1 MRYAHLFIFLFF
13 FSLVSLFVSAHVG
26 YVLDKDMF
34 HLSQGKDSA
43 FLLAALQDPLNLF
56 LIILTILIVVGAFE
70 YLPRSSW
77 FGHEFSFIRKQVH
90 EYAEYVPWIARL
102 GIGITLI
109 GAGTH
114 QVLISPFLSTHGLLS
129 TVQIACG
136 FFILAGFLVGP
147 VTLIAGILFLIGLL
161 GNFYILG
168 NLDFLGLVLV
178 ILALHDEKPGV
189 DDLLGIPFLPAF
201 EKLKKYAPLLA
212 RLSVGIAMLFLAFYE
227 KLLNPHTAAQV
238 VEQYG
243 LTSVVPVSTAMWVLG
258 AGVVE
263 SIIGLA
269 LLFGYRTRTVSAIA
283 MFVLSLSFFY
293 FGEDVYS
300 HVTLFAT
307 LSIIF
312 IYGNEKIKK
321 RKSAKIISIR
331 VEKKNKRKKV
341 KKR

>member
-1 MRYAHLFIFLFF
+1 MKKVFITF
-13 FSLVSLFVSAHVG
+13 A
-26 YVLDKDMF
+26 
-34 HLSQGKDSA
+34 
-43 FLLAALQDPLNLF
+43 
-56 LIILTILIVVGAFE
+56 T
-70 YLPRSSW
+70 
-77 FGHEFSFIRKQVH
+77 
-90 EYAEYVPWIARL
+90 
-102 GIGITLI
+102 
-109 GAGTH
+109 
-114 QVLISPFLSTHGLLS
+114 
-129 TVQIACG
+129 